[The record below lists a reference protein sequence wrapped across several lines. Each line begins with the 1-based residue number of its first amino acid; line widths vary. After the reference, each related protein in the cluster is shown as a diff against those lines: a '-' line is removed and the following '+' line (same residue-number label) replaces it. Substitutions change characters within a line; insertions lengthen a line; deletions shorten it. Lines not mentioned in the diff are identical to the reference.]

1 MARSI
6 SVKVPTA
13 LLIQQIED
21 KIASIKS
28 AMADYPAKI
37 KQYEADAKA
46 HQATLVATA
55 IKALTENPD
64 LVGDEYDKPI
74 RVSVNSHSNSV
85 SVSFDAD
92 ALGFPKQPEK
102 PSNPNE
108 REWIGREH
116 ISRLD
121 LLEKNLKILRMTA
134 QEEVNASTY
143 GAIMDL
149 L

>member
-13 LLIQQIED
+13 LLIAQVED

-28 AMADYPAKI
+28 AIADYPAQV
-37 KQYEADAKA
+37 KQFEADYADYKK
-46 HQATLVATA
+46 TLVSSA
-55 IKALTENPD
+55 IKALTENPE
-64 LVGDEYDKPI
+64 LVGEEHDKAI
-74 RVSVNSHSNSV
+74 RVSINSHSNSV
-85 SVSFDAD
+85 SVQFDRD
-92 ALGFPKQPEK
+92 ALGFPQQPEK

-108 REWIGREH
+108 REYIGREWTT
-116 ISRLD
+116 RLEM
-121 LLEKNLKILRMTA
+121 LEKNLKILRMTA

>member
-21 KIASIKS
+21 KISAIKS
-28 AMADYPAKI
+28 AMADYPAQV
-37 KQYEADAKA
+37 KQFEVDAKA
-46 HQATLVATA
+46 HQAALVSTA
-55 IKALTENPD
+55 IKALTENPE
-64 LVGDEYDKPI
+64 LVGEEYGKPI

-85 SVSFDAD
+85 SVQFDSD
-92 ALGFPKQPEK
+92 ALGFPKAPEK
-102 PSNPNE
+102 PKNPNE
-108 REWIGREH
+108 REWIGRDH

-143 GAIMDL
+143 GAIMEL